1 VAALSGRWAAAVLSA
16 AALLLASPGAARA
29 HAGLLSSTPAA
40 GDTLREAPRRIVLR
54 FTEPVEASSSGLVLL
69 GWDGRAVTLVPQ
81 RDLADVAAF
90 TAELPTVV
98 PGGYRVQWRTLSA
111 DGHPVEGSFV
121 FFVGAPGAT
130 LAPAPP
136 ERAMEEAA
144 SPAARVLAA
153 ALRGLGVGALA
164 ALYGLLLIVTR
175 IGSAGDE
182 RTRRL
187 VLALA
192 WAAPVLL
199 AAHAV
204 AWAVYARGPGG
215 GEPLGH
221 LLFGTLPGRVEVVRA
236 GLAVLALWAL
246 ALARRPGL
254 ALGFAAAAVAAS
266 GFTGHSAAIHPAW
279 SVPAKA
285 IHVAAV
291 AVWTGG
297 LAVLFVTTRRDADH
311 RALAVR
317 VSSLSLAAVVALAAT
332 GALQTLL
339 FAPLALL
346 VRSTYGA
353 VLLAKLVGMAVLV
366 AIGARNRYRLVPR
379 LPAED
384 ARVSLRRAVGW
395 ELAVMSLVLLAAGLL
410 AYVPVPRSDPPM
422 AVHDTHPEM
431 N

>member
-1 VAALSGRWAAAVLSA
+1 VR
-16 AALLLASPGAARA
+16 RA
-29 HAGLLSSTPAA
+29 PN
-40 GDTLREAPRRIVLR
+40 RILLR

-69 GWDGRAVTLVPQ
+69 GWDGRTVTLVPE
-81 RDLADVAAF
+81 RNPADVAAF
-90 TAELPTVV
+90 AAELPTLDA
-98 PGGYRVQWRTLSA
+98 GGYRVQWRTLSA

-121 FFVGAPGAT
+121 FYVGSRGAT
-130 LAPAPP
+130 LPPAPA

-144 SPAARVLAA
+144 APAMRILAA

-175 IGSAGDE
+175 IGSTGEE
-182 RTRRL
+182 RMRRL
-187 VLALA
+187 ALRLA
-192 WAAPVLL
+192 WAAPILL

-221 LLFGTLPGRVEVVRA
+221 LLFGMLPGRVEVIRA
-236 GLAVLALWAL
+236 GLALLALWAL

-254 ALGFAAAAVAAS
+254 ALCFAAAAVGAS

-279 SVPAKA
+279 TVPAKA

-297 LAVLFVTTRRDADH
+297 LAVLFLTTRRDADH

-332 GALQTLL
+332 GVLQALL
-339 FAPLALL
+339 FAPGLGLLA
-346 VRSTYGA
+346 RSAYGA

-395 ELAVMSLVLLAAGLL
+395 ELIVMSLVLLAAGLL

-422 AVHDTHPEM
+422 VVHDTHPEM